1 MTINANYASTNSYTT
16 PISWGSSKADASQ
29 QATQATPNTYL
40 TPENSSTTSFMSEF
54 GFRVNEQGI
63 FDKDFN
69 KAANIPESYEI
80 NIKSIQ
86 SIAKELSKQDGE
98 LSKLEMPEV
107 INRYFSTLR
116 SVEGEFALSSNSFL
130 SRNEIPTLNQGFS
143 TQNGEFEGIIKRIY
157 ADYAQLDK
165 AKTDN
170 RLLNPL
176 GIDNKIIDFGF
187 KSTITNT
194 ANNDFIKP
202 YLNKNGDVSKSGLLM
217 NFIYEDIKG
226 ASGTDESAM
235 SLIYED
241 IKASTNTNVLF
252 FDAPSLN
259 FTDHQ
264 RFYEML
270 DNEGVLKNFINAQ
283 VSGGMSFDLYLHT
296 QGINKQSVSDER
308 LLVAYQQYKNSV
320 KNANIEQFAKSSS
333 IFQLYTQV
341 LLGQFN
347 SIQSD
352 YSTQS
357 KSEVLA
363 LANEMRSKSVDNFAL
378 TRQKQASRETIIK
391 SYRSIMES

>member
-1 MTINANYASTNSYTT
+1 MTINANYASTNSYPT
-16 PISWGSSKADASQ
+16 PISWASSKAETSQ
-29 QATQATPNTYL
+29 QANQATPNTYL

-80 NIKSIQ
+80 NIKSVQ
-86 SIAKELSKQDGE
+86 SITKELSRQDGE
-98 LSKLEMPEV
+98 LSKLEIPEV
-107 INRYFSTLR
+107 INKYFSTLR
-116 SVEGEFALSSNSFL
+116 SVEGEFATASNSPL
-130 SRNEIPTLNQGFS
+130 SRNEITTLNQGFS
-143 TQNGEFEGIIKRIY
+143 TQSGEFEGIINRIY

-165 AKTDN
+165 ARTDN
-170 RLLNPL
+170 RILNPL
-176 GIDNKIIDFGF
+176 GLDNKIIDFNF

-194 ANNDFIKP
+194 ADNDFIKP
-202 YLNKNGDVSKSGLLM
+202 YLNKNGEVSKSGLLM

-226 ASGTDESAM
+226 ANSTNESAM

-270 DNEGVLKNFINAQ
+270 DNEGTLKNFINAQ

-333 IFQLYTQV
+333 IFQLYTQI

-357 KSEVLA
+357 KSEVLS
-363 LANEMRSKSVDNFAL
+363 LANEMRSKSVDNFAVA
-378 TRQKQASRETIIK
+378 RQKQASRETIIK